1 MSSNPTLLLWD
12 HPTSSYAQKV
22 RIALR
27 EKQIPFTSKRP
38 LGLGSGGPVPD
49 LADTNPRLEVPCL
62 EDSTENGEVIK
73 IFDSTIIL
81 AYLEDKFPDLP
92 LLPRDPGGRAEAR
105 MIEEVCDTAYEATN
119 WGFSEVSWSKRA
131 EGGLAERLMA
141 QVKYQTGVIQA
152 WLAEKLGGGEYFNGR
167 TFGYADVCVAP
178 VLNRSVY
185 YGFGPAE
192 GTALWRWLGRVRE
205 RESVRMTFGEM
216 EEGARVME
224 ATMKG
229 VFMEGTGRRQYRD
242 YRLEW
247 MIKSGGIE
255 VVLEGLR
262 RGNVRFNWPP
272 AML

>member
-12 HPTSSYAQKV
+12 HPTSSYAQKI

-27 EKQIPFTSKRP
+27 EKQIPFTSQRP
-38 LGLGSGGPVPD
+38 AGLGAGGPVPD
-49 LADTNPRLEVPCL
+49 LAGTNPRLEVPCL
-62 EDSTENGEVIK
+62 QDGDVK

-92 LLPRDPGGRAEAR
+92 LLPRDPGERAKAR

-119 WGFSEVSWSKRA
+119 WAFSEIAWSKRA
-131 EGGLAERLMA
+131 TGELAERLIA

-152 WLAEKLGGGEYFNGR
+152 WLSEKLGGGEYFHGR

-185 YGFGPAE
+185 YGFGPEE
-192 GTALWRWLGRVRE
+192 GTALWRWHGRVRV
-205 RESVRMTFGEM
+205 RESVRVTFGEM
-216 EEGARVME
+216 EEGARVMA

-229 VFMEGTGRRQYRD
+229 VFMEGSGRRQYRD
-242 YRLEW
+242 HRLEW
-247 MIKSGGIE
+247 MVKSGGIE

>member
-12 HPTSSYAQKV
+12 HPTSSYAQKI

-27 EKQIPFTSKRP
+27 EKQIPFTSQRP
-38 LGLGSGGPVPD
+38 SGLGSGGPVPD

-62 EDSTENGEVIK
+62 EDG
-73 IFDSTIIL
+73 D
-81 AYLEDKFPDLP
+81 
-92 LLPRDPGGRAEAR
+92 RAEAR

-119 WGFSEVSWSKRA
+119 WGFSEMAWSKRA
-131 EGGLAERLMA
+131 TGELAEKLTA
-141 QVKYQTGVIQA
+141 QVKHQTGVIQA
-152 WLAEKLGGGEYFNGR
+152 WLAERLGGREFFNGAV
-167 TFGYADVCVAP
+167 FGYADVCVAP

-185 YGFGPAE
+185 YG
-192 GTALWRWLGRVRE
+192 VRE
-205 RESVRMTFGEM
+205 RESVRVTFGEM

-229 VFMEGTGRRQYRD
+229 VFMEGSGRRQYRD
-242 YRLEW
+242 HRLEW

-255 VVLEGLR
+255 VVLEGLK

>member
-12 HPTSSYAQKV
+12 HPTSSYAQKI

-27 EKQIPFTSKRP
+27 EKKIPFTSKRP
-38 LGLGSGGPVPD
+38 PGLGSGGPVPD
-49 LADTNPRLEVPCL
+49 LVDTNPRLEVPCL
-62 EDSTENGEVIK
+62 EDGDVK

-81 AYLEDKFPDLP
+81 AYLEDRFPDLP
-92 LLPRDPGGRAEAR
+92 LLPRDPGGRAKAR
-105 MIEEVCDTAYEATN
+105 MIEEVCDSAYEATN
-119 WGFSEVSWSKRA
+119 WGFSEVSWSQRA
-131 EGGLAERLMA
+131 TGELAEKLTA

-152 WLAEKLGGGEYFNGR
+152 WLAERLGEGEYFNGR
-167 TFGYADVCVAP
+167 TFGHADVCVAP

-185 YGFGPAE
+185 YGFGPGE
-192 GTALWRWLGRVRE
+192 GSVLHRWHARVRE
-205 RESVRMTFGEM
+205 RESVRVTFGEM

-224 ATMKG
+224 ETMKG

-242 YRLEW
+242 HRLEW
-247 MIKSGGIE
+247 MVKSGGIE

-272 AML
+272 ALL